1 MRTPRAGLEEAP
13 LVRRRTVLGS
23 LAGLVALGARGYA
36 ETGRTPYEDNP
47 DDLYEAVPHHP
58 AVLLE
63 AGERRVRV
71 VFAEGAPGLDR
82 ALVLDWVRRGIAAT
96 TAYYGVFPMAEYT
109 LFLIAEPGAR
119 VGHATTW
126 GYNGSITRQHVGV
139 ATTKATFDD
148 DWILVHEMVHCAFPD
163 LPRRALWLQEGNATW
178 VEPVARVRA
187 GQLPA
192 SEIWRQAIDGLP
204 RGKAAADDGGMDGT
218 LEHGRLYWGGAAFW
232 LEAEIAIF
240 EATGGRKT
248 LRDALIAINRAS
260 GGNVADWSP
269 EQTMQAGDAAIG
281 QPVLARLYTRW
292 ARTPV
297 VVDEARLF
305 ARLGV
310 RRTEGRGVAYDAAAP
325 LAALTRRID
334 AGG

>member
-1 MRTPRAGLEEAP
+1 MI
-13 LVRRRTVLGS
+13 RRRTVLGS
-23 LAGLVALGARGYA
+23 LAGLAMLGAGVRAWA
-36 ETGRTPYEDNP
+36 EGKPYEDNP
-47 DDLYEAVPHHP
+47 DDLYEALDHHP
-58 AVLLE
+58 AVILE

-82 ALVLDWVRRGIAAT
+82 AAVLDWVGRAIAAT

-109 LFLIAEPGAR
+109 LFVIAEPGAR

-126 GYNGSITRQHVGV
+126 GYNGSVTRQRVGI
-139 ATTKATFDD
+139 ATSKASFDD

-163 LPRRALWLQEGNATW
+163 MPRRALWLQEGNATW

-192 SEIWRQAIDGLP
+192 SEIWRQAINGLP

-218 LEHGRLYWGGAAFW
+218 LDHGRLYWGGAAFW

-240 EATGGRKT
+240 AATDGRKS

-260 GGNVADWSP
+260 GGNIVDWTP
-269 EQTMQAGDAAIG
+269 EATMRIGDAAIG
-281 QPVLARLYTRW
+281 KPVLTRLYTRW
-292 ARTPV
+292 ATTPV
-297 VVDEARLF
+297 VIDETQLF

-310 RRTEGRGVAYDAAAP
+310 RRTEGRGVAYDTGAP